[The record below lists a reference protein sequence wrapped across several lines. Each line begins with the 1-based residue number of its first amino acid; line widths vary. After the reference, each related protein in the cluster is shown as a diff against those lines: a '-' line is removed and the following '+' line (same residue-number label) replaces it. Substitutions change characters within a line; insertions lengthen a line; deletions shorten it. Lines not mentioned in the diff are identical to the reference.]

1 MEKEIWKTVDDF
13 PNYEV
18 SNLGNVRNKKT
29 GKYRNPTIDT
39 QGYKSIALTNDSYL
53 KTVRVHVLV
62 ARMFIGPRPNGYD
75 INHVDGNKLN
85 NAVSNL
91 EYCTRS
97 DNVRH
102 AYENRLNKL
111 TTSIRIVE
119 TGEIYQSINECAR
132 AINASRKNIA
142 QCLNDKY
149 QRNTCNGY
157 HFEYVERTDLSTDSV
172 PIEIVE
178 TGEKFES
185 ARECERAING
195 AHTQILKAARN
206 GTSYKN
212 LHFRFVENKKEN
224 DDKPDFLY
232 PHQREAV
239 EKMFDG
245 CILNGGVGSGK
256 SRAGLYYYFTQCG
269 GERLADEIIPMKNP
283 LDLYIITTAK
293 KRNDLEWEPELN
305 LFLMSTSEDLNQYN
319 NKIVVDSWQNIGK
332 YTDVHGAYF
341 IFDEDHVTGNGAW
354 VKAFYKI
361 AKKNRWF
368 ILSASPGDKWE
379 DFIAVFVANGFYR
392 NKSEFIRE
400 HITYSPYITKYPKV
414 QGYRNT
420 GRLIRLR
427 NKILIDMDYDR
438 HTVQHHEDVYCSY
451 DIPKYKD
458 IMRKRW
464 DPYKDAPIEQP
475 SALCYVLR
483 RVVNSDENRQMKL
496 LELMEN
502 IPRAIIF
509 YNFDYEREILL
520 KLHYGDDYEI
530 AEWSG
535 HAHEPIPDGSHW
547 VYLVQYTAGCEGFN
561 CIKTN
566 TIIFYSQNY
575 SYKTMIQA
583 AGRVDRLNSPY
594 MDLYY
599 YHLKSRSGID
609 LAISRALSEKR
620 NFNEMKFVNGK

>member
-29 GKYRNPTIDT
+29 GHFMKQTI
-39 QGYKSIALTNDSYL
+39 GREGSYL
-53 KTVRVHVLV
+53 GVYLSNNGKENTQRVHRLV
-62 ARMFIGPRPNGYD
+62 AEAFLGKHPGLMV
-75 INHVDGNKLN
+75 NHIDGNKLN
-85 NAVSNL
+85 NHLDNL
-91 EYCTRS
+91 EWCTAKE
-97 DNVRH
+97 NNNH
-102 AYENRLNKL
+102 AIKIGLNKPGAYQKRP
-111 TTSIRIVE
+111 IRIVE
-119 TGEIYQSINECAR
+119 TGEIFDGVVECAEAVGGDFR
-132 AINASRKNIA
+132 NVYRS
-142 QCLNDKY
+142 LNSEPHY
-149 QRNTCNGY
+149 AVNGL
-157 HFEYVERTDLSTDSV
+157 HFEYADNT
-172 PIEIVE
+172 PI
-178 TGEKFES
+178 
-185 ARECERAING
+185 N
-195 AHTQILKAARN
+195 
-206 GTSYKN
+206 
-212 LHFRFVENKKEN
+212 
-224 DDKPDFLY
+224 KPDFLY

-305 LFLMSTSEDLNQYN
+305 LFLMSTSEDLNQYD
-319 NKIVVDSWQNIGK
+319 NKIIVDSWQNIGK
-332 YTDVHGAYF
+332 YTDVQGAYF

-458 IMRKRW
+458 VMRKRW

-475 SALCYVLR
+475 SALCYILR

>member
-29 GKYRNPTIDT
+29 GRILKAAVGSH
-39 QGYKSIALTNDSYL
+39 GYPVVNLFKDGDKKQYN
-53 KTVRVHVLV
+53 KCVHRLV
-62 ARMFIGPRPNGYD
+62 AEGFLGKQDGLD
-75 INHVDGNKLN
+75 VNHIDGNKKNNNLLNLEFCTRQKNVEHAIKNGLN
-85 NAVSNL
+85 NRKTPV
-91 EYCTRS
+91 
-97 DNVRH
+97 
-102 AYENRLNKL
+102 K
-111 TTSIRIVE
+111 IVE
-119 TGEIYQSINECAR
+119 TGEIFDTLTECANE
-132 AINASRKNIA
+132 IGCSIGNLHN
-142 QCLNDKY
+142 CLNEKIKY
-149 QRNTCNGY
+149 EKSCNGL
-157 HFEYVERTDLSTDSV
+157 HFEYVT
-172 PIEIVE
+172 
-178 TGEKFES
+178 EK
-185 ARECERAING
+185 
-195 AHTQILKAARN
+195 T
-206 GTSYKN
+206 
-212 LHFRFVENKKEN
+212 
-224 DDKPDFLY
+224 KPDFLY

-269 GERLADEIIPMKNP
+269 GERLADEIIPMTNP

-305 LFLMSTSEDLNQYN
+305 LFLMSTSEDLNQYD

-332 YTDVHGAYF
+332 YTDVQGAYF

-458 IMRKRW
+458 VMRKRW

>member
-1 MEKEIWKTVDDF
+1 MEKEIWRTVDDF

-18 SNLGNVRNKKT
+18 SNLGNVRNVKT
-29 GKYRNPTIDT
+29 GRILTPTKDKD
-39 QGYKSIALTNDSYL
+39 GYFKIHLNNDMTT
-53 KTVRVHVLV
+53 KFVHRLV
-62 ARMFIGPRPNGYD
+62 AEAFVPNTNNKPQV
-75 INHVDGNKLN
+75 NHKDGNKTN
-85 NAVSNL
+85 NSSCNL
-91 EYCTRS
+91 EWCTSRE
-97 DNVRH
+97 NNIH
-102 AYENRLNKL
+102 ALENGLRKQM
-111 TTSIRIVE
+111 IPVKIVE
-119 TGEIYQSINECAR
+119 TGETFNSIKDCAKELGVKPQQVQSA
-132 AINASRKNIA
+132 
-142 QCLNDKY
+142 L
-149 QRNTCNGY
+149 RNTHNHKTVRGL
-157 HFEYVERTDLSTDSV
+157 HIQQLDEK
-172 PIEIVE
+172 PI
-178 TGEKFES
+178 K
-185 ARECERAING
+185 
-195 AHTQILKAARN
+195 
-206 GTSYKN
+206 
-212 LHFRFVENKKEN
+212 
-224 DDKPDFLY
+224 DFLY

-305 LFLMSTSEDLNQYN
+305 LFLMSTSEDLNQYD

-332 YTDVHGAYF
+332 YTDVQGAYF

-427 NKILIDMDYDR
+427 NKILIDMNYDR

-458 IMRKRW
+458 VMRKRW
-464 DPYKDAPIEQP
+464 NPYKDAPIEQP